1 MPRDSR
7 PYITISI
14 DMPRHP
20 KFAALTK
27 GQRWL
32 IVEAWCHCHEYLT
45 DGVVDASTW
54 RGLAT
59 KRDRDAVLRTGIAVE
74 FKKGRIVEISPEF
87 RPDSD
92 EISSEFE
99 RTTGRTLPTD
109 CVLFLSYL
117 EHQQSRADV
126 ESVREKRR
134 SAGRLGGQAK
144 ARNAAK
150 PADDGLASA
159 TTGAKQNAGKTV
171 PEQEEEQTVPTD
183 VGTEREPRKKRATAI
198 AADWMPS
205 QAVIDAMRAEHP
217 TLDLRTE
224 HAKFVDYW
232 LSKGDRR
239 VDWTAAWRNW
249 VRKAAEYAQT
259 RPRLVSVAA
268 GPSHGTPAR
277 NLTPAEM
284 KFAQAEALKENPN
297 PDILAA
303 AGIPLP
309 DHIRPTLTAVDDWPL
324 PAIAP
329 AG

>member
-99 RTTGRTLPTD
+99 RATGRPLPTD

-117 EHQQSRADV
+117 EHQQSRAEV

-159 TTGAKQNAGKTV
+159 TADAKQNAGKNV

-183 VGTEREPRKKRATAI
+183 VGTERAPRKRAHALP
-198 AADWMPS
+198 DGWEPPRE
-205 QAVIDAMRAEHP
+205 VIVAMHAEHP
-217 TLDLRTE
+217 DVDLRTE
-224 HAKFVDYW
+224 HANFTDHWV
-232 LSKGDRR
+232 SKGERR
-239 VDWTAAWRNW
+239 VDWTAAWRKWMRNAD
-249 VRKAAEYAQT
+249 KYART

-277 NLTPAEM
+277 NLTNAEI

-309 DHIRPTLTAVDDWPL
+309 DHLRPTLAAVDDWPL